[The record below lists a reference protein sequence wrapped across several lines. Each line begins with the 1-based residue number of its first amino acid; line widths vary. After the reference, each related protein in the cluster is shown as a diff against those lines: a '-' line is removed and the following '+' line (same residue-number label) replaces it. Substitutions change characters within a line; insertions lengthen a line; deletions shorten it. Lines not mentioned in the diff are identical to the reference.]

1 MKLTEK
7 MSYLQ
12 GLLDGLEIDKSTKE
26 GKALIQMSDVLSEL
40 VMYVEDLQNQV
51 DELTELCDILDE
63 DLGYVEEDF
72 YDFDEDEQCTGDCAN
87 CSEDGDWE
95 IDEDDD
101 EEYFDDDDDE
111 ELYEITCPT
120 CGDTILLD
128 EGMIDEG
135 SINCPNCNE
144 LLEFDYDDLTIEDFE
159 NADTDTEKEKAPSKD
174 DK

>member
-12 GLLDGLEIDKSTKE
+12 GLIDGLEIDTSTKE
-26 GKALIQMSDVLSEL
+26 GKALIQMSEVMSEM
-40 VMYVEDLQNQV
+40 VMYVEDLQSQV

-63 DLGYVEEDF
+63 DLGAVEDDFYEDFDSDEEDDDEDWDDDDEF
-72 YDFDEDEQCTGDCAN
+72 DFDED
-87 CSEDGDWE
+87 
-95 IDEDDD
+95 DD
-101 EEYFDDDDDE
+101 

-128 EGMIDEG
+128 EGMIEEG
-135 SINCPNCNE
+135 SINCPNCDE

-159 NADTDTEKEKAPSKD
+159 DKAEEPEKK
-174 DK
+174 